1 LLAGSAVSVVVV
13 VVVGG
18 GVGGREFLCRQ
29 AKRRAKGRSAADRGQ
44 AYKRRGPLDA
54 IGADLLLVLVLV
66 LRVVILDLK
75 MVTLVVIAR
84 RRQRLE
90 V

>member
-1 LLAGSAVSVVVV
+1 LLLAGCAVSVVVG
-13 VVVGG
+13 GG

-54 IGADLLLVLVLV
+54 IGADLLLVLVL
-66 LRVVILDLK
+66 RVVILDLK